1 MTKLYIDM
9 TDAQGFSIAP
19 FNDNVVSSSSL
30 GVGTIIADLL
40 DDTQTATG
48 VSLAVTSAFNSSTT
62 FLQAANTGVGDFNQ
76 RSLGSVWYTSNGGT
90 GSLKF
95 ANLPASGSYTIQLI
109 GHTLTSVRDTEYT
122 VDGTSKDY
130 INSADAN
137 APTVATQ
144 FTGTVPTNG
153 ELVIDV
159 TAAVTGQF
167 YGQLNGIV
175 LEYTSAPAPSLTI
188 DSTDSTMQ
196 RGTNFEVVCSG
207 ATTAPT
213 TANTTLTNGNDT
225 LTPSSVTGSDP
236 YTLTFAVGDLTKQVD
251 ATGYDWTLTVDVET
265 ATTGNIPLVIQAD
278 YTKVDLVSPVTTNA
292 SLLFGYT
299 GDAPVTGDDLEY
311 SVTSVLNSGV
321 TFSVAADG
329 VWTITEASEGDWT
342 TAITVDR
349 RIVQANGTI
358 GTEAT
363 MTFDPRVGAPAAAGS
378 IPYAMRQ
385 MAMRLSFHSYL
396 IQESKGRWEQDQ
408 LNAAI
413 VALGGS
419 AMTPPVGAPDA
430 AVGYTGTQTYLEFYK
445 RLQRALV
452 YPTPIDVVPA
462 VQAALLARGWT
473 L

>member
-1 MTKLYIDM
+1 MTRILVAFQEGGTTPDN
-9 TDAQGFSIAP
+9 TAP
-19 FNDNVVSSSSL
+19 GIWNHSNDGS
-30 GVGTIIADLL
+30 VGTKVADLL
-40 DDTQTATG
+40 DETGATTGISWAVGAGASFTELGSSGAFTSDHQGYAEECWETAWYANGDNDPIEFDGFAPNQTGTLKFGAWTSSGRNTRLNDGQGNTAT
-48 VSLAVTSAFNSSTT
+48 AIAKAEPPNTVTTLNW
-62 FLQAANTGVGDFNQ
+62 QAD
-76 RSLGSVWYTSNGGT
+76 GT
-90 GSLKF
+90 GKL
-95 ANLPASGSYTIQLI
+95 TISPEVVSNFVYIQFFDI
-109 GHTLTSVRDTEYT
+109 EYT
-122 VDGTSKDY
+122 
-130 INSADAN
+130 
-137 APTVATQ
+137 
-144 FTGTVPTNG
+144 
-153 ELVIDV
+153 
-159 TAAVTGQF
+159 AVTG
-167 YGQLNGIV
+167 LAV
-175 LEYTSAPAPSLTI
+175 
-188 DSTDSTMQ
+188 DSTDATMQ
-196 RGTNFEVVCSG
+196 RGTSFEVVCSG

-213 TANTTLTNGNDT
+213 TGNTTLSNGNDT

-265 ATTGNIPLVIQAD
+265 ATTGNIPLVIQAG
-278 YTKVDLVSPVTTNA
+278 YTKVDLVNPVTTNA
-292 SLLFGYT
+292 SLLFGVT

-321 TFSVAADG
+321 TFSVAADA
-329 VWTITEASEGDWT
+329 VWTITEANEGDWT
-342 TAITVDR
+342 TAITVSR
-349 RIVQANGTI
+349 RVVQADGTI
-358 GTEAT
+358 GTEAV

-385 MAMRLSFHSYL
+385 MASRLSFHSYL